1 MEAARAV
8 VFDLD
13 GVLVDSE
20 ELNVGSALEALRALG
35 HAPDPREAAR
45 IVGRHPA
52 DYLPEL
58 GSRLGMSEDDVRRAL
73 RIQTEIYVRLWGEK
87 ARLREGAREVLAR
100 LHGRGFRLGLATSA
114 GRRHVD
120 ACLDRFGLG
129 DVFEVVLTKDDVS
142 RRKPD
147 PEVYVACLARFGLS
161 RGELVVVEDSI
172 HGVRAARAAGVRC
185 VAIRTAQTPE
195 DALMGA
201 DAIISSLG
209 ELEDL
214 FVSAGA

>member
-1 MEAARAV
+1 MEAAKAV

-20 ELNVGSALEALRALG
+20 ELNIRSALEALRALG
-35 HAPDPREAAR
+35 RTPGPGEAAR

-73 RIQTEIYVRLWGEK
+73 RIQMEIYVRLWGEK
-87 ARLREGAREVLAR
+87 ARLRDGARDVLAR
-100 LHGRGFRLGLATSA
+100 LRGRGLRLGLATSA
-114 GRRHVD
+114 GRRHV
-120 ACLDRFGLG
+120 AVCLDKFGLG
-129 DVFEVVLTKDDVS
+129 GMFEVVLTRDDVS

-147 PEVYVACLARFGLS
+147 PEVYIACLARFGLPP
-161 RGELVVVEDSI
+161 GQLVVVEDSI

-185 VAIRTAQTPE
+185 IAIRTAQTPE
-195 DALMGA
+195 DTLDGA
-201 DAIISSLG
+201 DAMVSSLG
-209 ELEDL
+209 ELEGL
-214 FVSAGA
+214 LSAGA